1 MFFAGLLILA
11 ALGGI
16 FLHKWIVEETYETP
30 SKFKSILTGLAI
42 AAVFLLGL
50 WQFGYYEDE
59 GNKLAYEQGYQEGKS
74 EGYSEG
80 YRDGQNDPY
89 FG

>member
-1 MFFAGLLILA
+1 MFVATFLILTIIGA
-11 ALGGI
+11 FSVNKI
-16 FLHKWIVEETYETP
+16 ITEEIYENP
-30 SKFKSILTGLAI
+30 SKAKQAIIGLTI
-42 AAVFLLGL
+42 IAVFLLGV
-50 WQFGYYEDE
+50 WEIDNNFEE
-59 GNKLAYEQGYQEGKS
+59 VKASAYEQGYQEGKS